1 MPAPTTAARILD
13 ASVAAFGSRGYE
25 ATSLDDLARSLGIR
39 KQTILYW
46 FPSKE
51 ALLGACLDAAARQL
65 AEELVPALAMAP
77 EGWPRV
83 QALIRKAFRLAA
95 RQPALVGLLR
105 EADRLGPPASM
116 RLVERLAPLVARA
129 ERWLADEMDAGRLR
143 RHDPDAV
150 VLAAYSMLTG
160 LASEVE
166 TQRALGMATDLRA
179 IVRRERA
186 FERLLQAA
194 LAPTQLAARMSSSR
208 S

>member
-1 MPAPTTAARILD
+1 MGTADRIVET
-13 ASVAAFGSRGYE
+13 ASDAFGGRGYGS
-25 ATSLDDLARSLGIR
+25 TSLDDIARALGIR

-51 ALLGACLDAAARQL
+51 ALLAACLDAAALEL
-65 AEELVPALAMAP
+65 ASELERALSGAP

-83 QALIRKAFRLAA
+83 QALVRKSFRLAA
-95 RQPALVGLLR
+95 RRPALVGLLR
-105 EADRLGPPASM
+105 EADRLGPPAST

-129 ERWLADEMDAGRLR
+129 SAWLARELEAGRLR
-143 RHDPDAV
+143 GHDPDAV

-166 TQRALGMATDLRA
+166 TQRALGLATDLRS

-186 FERLLQAA
+186 VERLLRSA
-194 LAPTQLAARMSSSR
+194 LDPPLGGGPTMAT
-208 S
+208 

>member
-1 MPAPTTAARILD
+1 MPTSSTAARILD
-13 ASVAAFGSRGYE
+13 ASVDAFGGRGYE
-25 ATSLDDLARSLGIR
+25 ATSLDDLARALGIR

-51 ALLGACLDAAARQL
+51 ALLGACLDAAATEL
-65 AEELVPALAMAP
+65 AAELVPALATAP

-83 QALIRKAFRLAA
+83 RALIRKAFRLAA
-95 RQPALVGLLR
+95 RRPALVGLLR
-105 EADRLGPPASM
+105 EADRLGPPMST
-116 RLVERLAPLVARA
+116 RLVERLAPLVERA
-129 ERWLADEMDAGRLR
+129 ERWLGDEMDAGRLR
-143 RHDPDAV
+143 RYDPDAV

-186 FERLLQAA
+186 VERLLEAA
-194 LAPTQLAARMSSSR
+194 LAPEP
-208 S
+208 